1 LLVTAHL
8 WHDLWRVGIH
18 EKDGAVSQRSVEIV
32 IGRLATDEEFRGRF
46 EASREAALD
55 ELTRAGAALTPV
67 ERRALLEIDVTACE
81 RFASCLDARLQKVDV
96 RAGVDREAARSTT
109 SRGSTSDD
117 V

>member
-1 LLVTAHL
+1 
-8 WHDLWRVGIH
+8 VGIH

-46 EASREAALD
+46 EASREAAL
-55 ELTRAGAALTPV
+55 LTRAGAALTPV

-96 RAGVDREAARSTT
+96 RAGVDREAARSTI
-109 SRGSTSDD
+109 SRGKDTSDD